1 MLFMNRILFVFF
13 FLSAIMLH
21 AQVKKTIQIP
31 TYTNVIKSDS
41 GFFSDQIIVD
51 GDTCPHIKLYKIV
64 IYPERKFKSPKEK
77 RRYYRLERNVKAV
90 YPYAV
95 LIGEYYAE
103 INRDLE
109 HIPSKLAQREYLRK
123 KEKELK
129 KQYYDALYNL
139 TFTQGRILLK
149 LVDRQTSHTTF
160 EVVQQLKGNMNAY
173 FWQSLAV
180 LFGDNLKSEY
190 DPKEEDKFIEE
201 IIAKIENGQL
211 K

>member
-1 MLFMNRILFVFF
+1 MKKVIFILILFTS
-13 FLSAIMLH
+13 LLIK
-21 AQVKKTIQIP
+21 AQVRNEIQIP

-41 GFFSDQIIVD
+41 GFFSEQIIVD
-51 GDTCPHIKLYKIV
+51 GDTSPYIKLYKVV
-64 IYPERKFKSPKEK
+64 IYPERKFKNPRER

-95 LIGEYYAE
+95 LIGNYYAQIE
-103 INRDLE
+103 SDLQ
-109 HIPSKLAQREYLRK
+109 HIPREKDRK
-123 KEKELK
+123 KYIRIKEKKLK

-149 LVDRQTSHTTF
+149 LVDRQTDHTTF
-160 EVVQQLKGNMNAY
+160 EVVRELKGDMSAY

-190 DPKEEDKFIEE
+190 DPVEEDKLIEE

-211 K
+211 